1 MRVWYAHAGSSSSI
15 IVPICDWILGSFL
28 LVKASCL
35 VRINGT
41 QLPRYSSCDSI
52 CCCLLETTFFY
63 PEYFSR
69 TSMQHQ
75 HAHHS
80 AVKGDFIMIKFVY
93 NSASYWDFIAVK
105 TCIPFSVLE
114 RCHFCE
120 SSVVSSIPTTQS
132 LYTLDIIHSHWYY
145 QAHIIAGL
153 VFISIMFY
161 FKFILGNKV

>member
-15 IVPICDWILGSFL
+15 IGPICDWILGSFL

-120 SSVVSSIPTTQS
+120 SSVVSSIPTIAIALHTRYHPFALVLS
-132 LYTLDIIHSHWYY
+132 GTHHSRF
-145 QAHIIAGL
+145 G
-153 VFISIMFY
+153 FY
-161 FKFILGNKV
+161 KHYVLFQDYSWK